1 MCRRNQL
8 LGVGLLSFGLGLLSV
23 VWIETEF
30 LRWVLG
36 IGLIV
41 AGLALVQKK

>member
-8 LGVGLLSFGLGLLSV
+8 LGVALLALGLGLLAAGWMES
-23 VWIETEF
+23 EF

-36 IGLIV
+36 IGLV
-41 AGLALVQKK
+41 AAGLLTLQKK